1 MSNGD
6 DFKSADAEA
15 GVVEGEVLPA
25 RRREEGALASQ
36 TDLLA
41 YRTKLV
47 EQYHRGAPSLM
58 ARLKELGKEGM
69 EDQVVAFLGE
79 ILAETDNLLGNQL
92 VATSNGELR
101 DASVIS
107 FKRAEVLEKALKAVQ
122 LRQEFERSKSGVDLD
137 SPQMVIIFRFFM
149 SKAKDAISRMG
160 VGPEINDM
168 FFRVFGEITND
179 WKKELKDAFEAA
191 RTPR

>member
-6 DFKSADAEA
+6 DFRNADAEA
-15 GVVEGEVLPA
+15 GVIEGEVLPA
-25 RRREEGALASQ
+25 RRGESALANPS
-36 TDLLA
+36 DYLA
-41 YRTKLV
+41 FRTKLI
-47 EQYHRGAPSLM
+47 EQYHRGAPSLV

-69 EDQVVAFLGE
+69 EDQVVVFLNE

-122 LRQEFERSKSGVDLD
+122 SRQQFERDNSGVDLD

-149 SKAKDAISRMG
+149 SKARDTISRMG

-191 RTPR
+191 RTPK